1 MSSDLRRSFAR
12 TVVQRLRDAGFH
24 ALWAGGCVRD
34 QVLGRTPKDYD
45 VATTATPDQVIELFG
60 RRRTVAVGASF
71 GVVMVLGPSK
81 ADGQVEVA
89 TFRTDGEYSDG
100 RRPDSVQF
108 CSPEEDARRRDFT
121 INGMFYDPVLDQ
133 VIDYV
138 GGHDD
143 LQRKVVRAIGDAYDR
158 FTEDKLR
165 MLRAVRFAATFRFAL
180 DPDTAKAVHTLRKQ
194 LNQVSVER
202 IMQELRRMLAHET
215 RAHALELLY
224 ETELMP
230 EILPE
235 LFDDEGREIV
245 SRPWL
250 VAAIGALT
258 SKDYEPA
265 MALLLQPLHDPTQ
278 SDSKRRLSKVQA
290 VCRRLKM
297 SNDEIEAI
305 GWILDSSATVHRI
318 SSRPLHVIKPLLASP
333 HQHSLLAMMDALA
346 SAKGESVDDVQFCRD
361 FVNRHSPAELNPE
374 PFVNGQDVQAM
385 GIPPGPSIRQL
396 LTTIRNEQLDE
407 QLSNRPEA
415 LQRLTELVSQLP
427 QT

>member
-1 MSSDLRRSFAR
+1 MSSDAKRSFAH
-12 TVVQRLRDAGFH
+12 TIVLRLRESGYQ

-45 VATTATPDQVIELFG
+45 VATTATPDQVIALFG
-60 RRRTVAVGASF
+60 KRRTVAVGASF
-71 GVVMVLGPSK
+71 GVVMVLGNSK

-100 RRPDSVQF
+100 RRPNSVQF

-138 GGHDD
+138 GGHED
-143 LQRKVVRAIGDAYDR
+143 LQRKVVRAIGNAHDR

-180 DPDTAKAVHTLRKQ
+180 DPDTAKAVHTLRRQ

-215 RAHALELLY
+215 RAHALELMY
-224 ETELMP
+224 ETELLP

-235 LFDDEGREIV
+235 LFNESAREIT

-250 VAAIGALT
+250 VAAFNEMV
-258 SKDYEPA
+258 SEDYEPA
-265 MALLLQPLHDPTQ
+265 MALLLQPLHDPAL
-278 SDSKRRLSKVQA
+278 SEARRRLSKVQE

-297 SNDEIEAI
+297 SNDEIDAI
-305 GWILDSSATVHRI
+305 CWILDSAATVHGI
-318 SSRPLHVIKPLLASP
+318 SKRPLHVIKPLLSSP
-333 HQHSLLAMMDALA
+333 HQSSLLAMLHAVA
-346 SAKGESVDDVQFCRD
+346 SARGESLDDIQFCRA
-361 FVNRHSPAELNPE
+361 FLEQHTPAELNPE
-374 PFVNGQDVQAM
+374 PFVNGQDVQTL
-385 GIPPGPSIRQL
+385 GVPPGPSIRHL
-396 LTTIRNEQLDE
+396 LSTIRNEQLDG
-407 QLSNRPEA
+407 QLNNRDEA
-415 LQRLTELVSQLP
+415 LQRLKELIAQLP
-427 QT
+427 W

>member
-1 MSSDLRRSFAR
+1 MSSDLKRSFAR

-108 CSPEEDARRRDFT
+108 CSPEEDARRRDLT

-143 LQRKVVRAIGDAYDR
+143 LKRRIVRAIGNAHDR

-180 DPDTAKAVHTLRKQ
+180 DPDTAKAVHTLRRQ
-194 LNQVSVER
+194 LDQVSVER

-235 LFDDEGREIV
+235 LFDDEGREIDA
-245 SRPWL
+245 RPWL
-250 VAAIGALT
+250 VAAFGALI
-258 SKDYEPA
+258 SDDYEPA
-265 MALLLQPLHDPTQ
+265 VALLLQPLHDPTQ

-305 GWILDSSATVHRI
+305 CWILDTAATVHGI
-318 SSRPLHVIKPLLASP
+318 SSRPLHVIKPLLANP
-333 HQHSLLAMMDALA
+333 NQHSLLAMLHAVA
-346 SAKGESVDDVQFCRD
+346 SARGESLDNVQFCRG
-361 FVNRHSPAELNPE
+361 FLRQHSPAELNPE
-374 PFVNGQDVQAM
+374 PLVNGQDVQKM
-385 GIPPGPSIRQL
+385 GVPPGPSIRQL
-396 LTTIRNEQLDE
+396 LSTIRNEQLDG